1 MRFYSDVHVRG
12 ALGTQFMSIFILS
25 SQKDIFIHE
34 YILSAANCVDHAK
47 TFYVPQYLVPKDK
60 ITLRVDSSSTKKSWN
75 VSEWPEMTIGEY
87 QERWSV
93 FNDRWYMSEFIPECE
108 SHDIILHARGADRPF
123 LSKDMLVEI
132 ADKHDKIC
140 VTGEDPELTKHIPAH
155 DISTDDPVKDW
166 LTLQKAKEVHGGCS
180 TFMMSAAMLAPGTN
194 FTFYKT
200 PNMDPNSEKIIDR
213 LVKVLPNAIIYK

>member
-1 MRFYSDVHVRG
+1 MPYTKANIRG

-25 SQKDIFIHE
+25 SEKDLAINEFT
-34 YILSAANCVDHAK
+34 LSAANCVDHAK
-47 TFYVPQYLVPKDK
+47 ILYVQQYMYPKDK
-60 ITLRVDSSSTKKSWN
+60 IKLSVDNNSTAKSFN
-75 VSEWPEMTIGEY
+75 VSQWPEMTIGEY
-87 QERWSV
+87 QERWSI
-93 FNDRWYMSEFIPECE
+93 FNDRWCMSKFLPECE
-108 SHDIILHARGADRPF
+108 SHDIILHARGTDRPF

-140 VTGEDPELTKHIPAH
+140 VTGEDSELTKHIPAH

-213 LVKVLPNAIIYK
+213 LVKVLPNTIIYK

>member
-1 MRFYSDVHVRG
+1 MPYTKANIRG

-25 SQKDIFIHE
+25 SEKDLAINEFT
-34 YILSAANCVDHAK
+34 LSAASCVDHAK
-47 TFYVPQYLVPKDK
+47 ILYVSQYMYPKDK
-60 ITLRVDSSSTKKSWN
+60 IKLSVDNNSTAKSFN
-75 VSEWPEMTIGEY
+75 VSQWPEMTIGEY
-87 QERWSV
+87 QERWSI
-93 FNDRWYMSEFIPECE
+93 FNDRWCMSKFLPECE
-108 SHDIILHARGADRPF
+108 SHDIILHARGTDRPF

-140 VTGEDPELTKHIPAH
+140 VTGEDPELTKHIPAY

-213 LVKVLPNAIIYK
+213 LVKVLPNTIIYK